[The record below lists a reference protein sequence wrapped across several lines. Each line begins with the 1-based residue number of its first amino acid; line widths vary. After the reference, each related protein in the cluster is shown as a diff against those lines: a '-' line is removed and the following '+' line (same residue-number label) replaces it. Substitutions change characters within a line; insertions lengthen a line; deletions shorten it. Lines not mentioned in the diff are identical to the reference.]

1 MDPKDVVE
9 SRHSDLGD
17 FAPPEEEIIQP
28 ADVRTEADDQSD
40 FDFDDLADLSDPNAG
55 SHDSEPG
62 DDNPHQRPIS
72 DNKAGG

>member
-17 FAPPEEEIIQP
+17 FAPPEEEIVHPVQTP
-28 ADVRTEADDQSD
+28 SEADDGPE
-40 FDFDDLADLSDPNAG
+40 FEFDDVNDMSDPNAG

-62 DDNPHQRPIS
+62 DDNPQQRPIS